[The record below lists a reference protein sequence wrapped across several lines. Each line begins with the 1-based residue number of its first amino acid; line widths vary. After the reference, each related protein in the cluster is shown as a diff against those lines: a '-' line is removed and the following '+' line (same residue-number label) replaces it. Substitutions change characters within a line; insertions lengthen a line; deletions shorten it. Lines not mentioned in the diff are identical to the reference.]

1 MKILVTGCQGM
12 LGARLLEVFASE
24 NNEVIGI
31 DIEEA
36 NIADLDS
43 ISSLIDK
50 VHPELVIHTAAMT
63 DVDGCEKKPESAFK
77 INALGT
83 RNVTV
88 GAKKAG
94 SRLVY
99 IGTDYVFDGTKKEP
113 YNEYDP
119 TNPISV
125 YGSSKLA
132 GENYVRQLL
141 PEHYIVRT
149 AWLFG
154 KPGKDFPSWV
164 VAQVKKGSR
173 PRIFQDQIGS
183 PTYALDLARM
193 IQEISRKEGF
203 GTYHVTNSGSC
214 SRVDQARLVLE
225 SAGLETT
232 AIVPAN
238 SWLVPLP
245 AKRPPQSP
253 LVSLNLAPLGI
264 SPLRSWEEA
273 TKEYCQLL

>member
-1 MKILVTGCQGM
+1 M
-12 LGARLLEVFASE
+12 LGEKVREVFTSAD
-24 NNEVIGI
+24 NEVVGI
-31 DIEEA
+31 DLEEA

-43 ISSLIDK
+43 IIGLIEK
-50 VHPELVIHTAAMT
+50 VHPELIIHTAAMT

-99 IGTDYVFDGTKKEP
+99 ISTDYVFDGTKKEP
-113 YNEYDP
+113 YDENDP
-119 TNPISV
+119 MNPISV

-132 GENYVRQLL
+132 GENYVRELL
-141 PEHYIVRT
+141 PQHYIVRT

-154 KPGKDFPSWV
+154 KPGRDFPSWV
-164 VAQVKKGSR
+164 IAQVKKGAH
-173 PRIFQDQIGS
+173 PRIFQDQVGS
-183 PTYALDLARM
+183 PTYAPDLARM
-193 IQEISRKEGF
+193 IQEISRQEGF

-225 SAGLETT
+225 SVGLDPA
-232 AIVPAN
+232 AIVPAD
-238 SWLVPLP
+238 SSLVPLP
-245 AKRPPQSP
+245 AKRPLQSP
-253 LVSLNLAPLGI
+253 MASLNLDPIGI

-273 TKEYCQLL
+273 TKEYCPYITV

>member
-1 MKILVTGCQGM
+1 MKVLITGSQGM
-12 LGARLLEVFASE
+12 LGGKVREVFTSTE
-24 NNEVIGI
+24 NEVVGI
-31 DIEEA
+31 DLEEA

-43 ISSLIDK
+43 ITTLIEK

-99 IGTDYVFDGTKKEP
+99 ISTDYVFDGTKRDP
-113 YNEYDP
+113 YTEQDS
-119 TNPISV
+119 TKPISV

-132 GENYVRQLL
+132 GENYVRELL

-164 VAQVKKGSR
+164 VAQVKKGLH

-183 PTYALDLARM
+183 PTYAPDLARI

-225 SAGLETT
+225 SAGLDPT
-232 AIVPAN
+232 AIVPVN

-273 TKEYCQLL
+273 TKEYCRLL

>member
-1 MKILVTGCQGM
+1 MKILITGSQGM
-12 LGARLLEVFASE
+12 LGGKVREVFTSGE
-24 NNEVIGI
+24 NEVVGI
-31 DIEEA
+31 DLEEA

-43 ISSLIDK
+43 ITSLIEK

-63 DVDGCEKKPESAFK
+63 DVDGCEKKPESAYK

-99 IGTDYVFDGTKKEP
+99 ISTDYVFDGTKKEP

-132 GENYVRQLL
+132 GEDYVRQLL

-154 KPGKDFPSWV
+154 KPGRDFPSWV
-164 VAQVKKGSR
+164 AAQVKKGLH

-183 PTYALDLARM
+183 PTYALDLARI

-225 SAGLETT
+225 TAGLDPT

-245 AKRPPQSP
+245 AKRPPQSSMA
-253 LVSLNLAPLGI
+253 SLNLAPLGI

-273 TKEYCQLL
+273 TREYCHFL

>member
-1 MKILVTGCQGM
+1 MKILVTGSQGM
-12 LGARLLEVFASE
+12 LGGKVREAFIAEG
-24 NNEVIGI
+24 NEVVGI
-31 DIEEA
+31 DLEEA
-36 NIADLDS
+36 NIADLVS
-43 ISSLIDK
+43 ITSLIEK

-88 GAKKAG
+88 GAKKTG

-99 IGTDYVFDGTKKEP
+99 ISTDYVFDGAKREP
-113 YNEYDP
+113 YTEQDL

-132 GENYVRQLL
+132 GENYVRELL

-164 VAQVKKGSR
+164 VAQVKKRSH

-183 PTYALDLARM
+183 PTYAPDLARM
-193 IQEISRKEGF
+193 IREITQQEVF

-225 SAGLETT
+225 SVGLDPA
-232 AIVPAN
+232 AIVPADA
-238 SWLVPLP
+238 SLVPLP
-245 AKRPPQSP
+245 AKRPLQSP
-253 LVSLNLAPLGI
+253 MVSLNLDPIGI

-273 TKEYCQLL
+273 TKEYCRFL

>member
-1 MKILVTGCQGM
+1 MKVLITGSQGM
-12 LGARLLEVFASE
+12 LGARVREIFASAE
-24 NNEVIGI
+24 NEVVGI
-31 DIEEA
+31 DQEEA

-43 ISSLIDK
+43 ITSLIEK

-83 RNVTV
+83 RNVAV

-94 SRLVY
+94 SRLAY
-99 IGTDYVFDGTKKEP
+99 ISTDYVFDGAKKEP
-113 YNEYDP
+113 YNENDP

-132 GENYVRQLL
+132 GENYVRELV

-193 IQEISRKEGF
+193 IQEITRKEGF
-203 GTYHVTNSGSC
+203 GTYHATNSGSC
-214 SRVDQARLVLE
+214 SRVAQARLVLE
-225 SAGLETT
+225 SVCLDLA

-238 SWLVPLP
+238 SWMVPLP
-245 AKRPPQSP
+245 AKRPPQSS

-273 TKEYCQLL
+273 TKEYCRFL